1 MTIERIESD
10 KPADFGSWIQTV
22 SGKKFDA
29 LEPTAAMV
37 DILDIA
43 HALSKLC
50 RYNGHVREFYSVA
63 QHCSLGSITL
73 REMNYPERVQL
84 QFLLH
89 DASEFVLADVPRPF
103 KKYLKNYYEIEA
115 GIQKVIFEKYGL
127 PSEMLQQVI
136 DMDNR
141 MLRTEAEQLFDFAP
155 LDDWHLSCGEPVAME
170 IYPLEP
176 EAARHQFLSIFSEL
190 TGIGVIA
197 S

>member
-1 MTIERIESD
+1 MIEKIESD
-10 KPADFGSWIQTV
+10 RPADFGSWIQTV

-29 LEPTAAMV
+29 LAPEPKMV

-63 QHCSLGSITL
+63 QHSSLGSLAL
-73 REMNYPERVQL
+73 RELNYVESVQL

-89 DASEFVLADVPRPF
+89 DASEYVLADIPRPF

-115 GIQKVIFEKYGL
+115 GIQRVILRKYGL
-127 PSEMLQQVI
+127 PEELLPEVV

-141 MLRTEAEQLFDFAP
+141 MLRTEAEQLFDFEP
-155 LDDWHLSCGEPVAME
+155 LDDWHLSCGDPVPIE
-170 IYPLEP
+170 IHPLSPP
-176 EAARHQFLSIFSEL
+176 EAQHQFLSIFQDL
-190 TGIGVIA
+190 TGVGVIG

>member
-1 MTIERIESD
+1 MAIERIESD

-29 LEPTAAMV
+29 LAPEPGMV
-37 DILDIA
+37 DILDVA

-63 QHCSLGSITL
+63 QHSSLGSLAL
-73 REMNYPERVQL
+73 RDLGYIESVQL

-89 DASEFVLADVPRPF
+89 DGSEYVLADIPRPF

-115 GIQKVIFEKYGL
+115 GIQRVILRKYGL
-127 PSEMLQQVI
+127 PEELLPEVV

-141 MLRTEAEQLFDFAP
+141 MLRTEAEQLFDFEP
-155 LDDWHLSCGEPVAME
+155 LDDWHLDCGDPVPIE
-170 IYPLEP
+170 IHPLSPP
-176 EAARHQFLSIFSEL
+176 EAQHQFLSIFQDL
-190 TGIGVIA
+190 TGVGVIG

>member
-22 SGKKFDA
+22 SGVKFDA
-29 LEPTAAMV
+29 IEPTAEMIS
-37 DILDIA
+37 ILDIA

-63 QHCSLGSITL
+63 QHCSLGTMAL
-73 REMNYPERVQL
+73 DEMGYDEDVQL

-89 DASEFVLADVPRPF
+89 DASEYVLSDVPRPF
-103 KKYLKNYYEIEA
+103 KKYLGNYYEIEA
-115 GIQKVIFEKYGL
+115 GIQKVIMKKFGL
-127 PSEMLQQVI
+127 PEQLVQEVV

-155 LDDWHLSCGEPVAME
+155 LDDWHLACGEPVDME
-170 IYPLEP
+170 IHPLTPP
-176 EAARHQFLSIFSEL
+176 EAQHQFLSIFQDL
-190 TGIGVIA
+190 TGVGVIG

>member
-1 MTIERIESD
+1 MIERIESD
-10 KPADFGSWIQTV
+10 RPADFGSWIQTV

-29 LEPTAAMV
+29 LAPEPKMV

-63 QHCSLGSITL
+63 QHSSLGSLAL
-73 REMNYPERVQL
+73 RELNYIESVQL

-89 DASEFVLADVPRPF
+89 DASEYVLADIPRPF

-115 GIQKVIFEKYGL
+115 GIQRVILRKYGL
-127 PSEMLQQVI
+127 PEELLPEVV

-141 MLRTEAEQLFDFAP
+141 MLRTEAEQLFDFEP
-155 LDDWHLSCGEPVAME
+155 LDDWHLSCGDPVPIE
-170 IYPLEP
+170 IHPLSPP
-176 EAARHQFLSIFSEL
+176 EAQHQFLSIFQDL
-190 TGIGVIA
+190 TGVGVIG